1 MTRSVGVTIPIVS
14 NQYPCSM
21 NSPESVSSRSGTRYY
36 RSPVLSTWWKIT
48 ERGSQPFRL
57 STLVRGNHVFCC
69 CWSYCLKSLVSVKL
83 KEIVKVTCLDPTY
96 PSHNTPITNANLL
109 LSKETTNH
117 PLHTLKNPPLPKN
130 APPPPSPRLF
140 SKTHSRRNIHS
151 FHLNV
156 YQHVG

>member
-1 MTRSVGVTIPIVS
+1 
-14 NQYPCSM
+14 M

-36 RSPVLSTWWKIT
+36 RSPVLSTWWRIT

-83 KEIVKVTCLDPTY
+83 KEIVKVTCLDPT
-96 PSHNTPITNANLL
+96 NPISYHYYTLAPIERNNQSSSPHPQNL
-109 LSKETTNH
+109 
-117 PLHTLKNPPLPKN
+117 KN

-140 SKTHSRRNIHS
+140 SKTHSRRNRHS
-151 FHLNV
+151 FHLNA